1 MGQLVLPT
9 SGKVYCDA
17 SLFIYTLESH
27 PIYSQYLIPFWHSVQ
42 QGQIEVMS
50 SELSLLE
57 VMVKPIRVNNLVL
70 KQQYERFLTGTNLR
84 LIPIDKNILIQAA
97 HLCATFKVRS
107 PDSIHLSTAQECQ
120 ATMFF
125 TNDHRLRTK
134 TTIPVIT
141 VDDLV
146 QP

>member
-1 MGQLVLPT
+1 MGHLALPT

-42 QGQIEVMS
+42 QAQIEVMT
-50 SELSLLE
+50 SEMSLLE
-57 VMVKPIRVNNLVL
+57 VLVKPIRVNDLVL
-70 KQQYERFLTGTNLR
+70 KQQYEHFLAGTNLR
-84 LIPIDKNILIQAA
+84 LIPIDRNILTQAA
-97 HLCATFKVRS
+97 QICAVHKVRT
-107 PDSIHLSTAQECQ
+107 PDSIHLATAQECL

-125 TNDHRLRTK
+125 TNDNRLRTK
-134 TTIPVIT
+134 TSIPVLT

>member
-1 MGQLVLPT
+1 MGQIVLPT
-9 SGKVYCDA
+9 SGKVYCDS

-27 PIYSQYLIPFWHSVQ
+27 PIYSPYLIPFWHSVQ
-42 QGQIEVMS
+42 LAQIEVTT

-57 VMVKPIRVNNLVL
+57 VLVKPIRINDQVL
-70 KQQYERFLTGTNLR
+70 KQQYELFLTGTNLR
-84 LIPIDKNILIQAA
+84 LIPIERNILTHAA
-97 HLCATFKVRS
+97 RICAVHKVRT
-107 PDSIHLSTAQECQ
+107 PDSIHLATALECQ
-120 ATMFF
+120 ATLFL

-134 TTIPVIT
+134 TTIPVVT